1 VAQNSTR
8 REKAQSHTHTHTLSL
23 SLSLSIDKK
32 YQDKTTISAYKL
44 TRSLNSDRSDDGIE
58 TLLTTYPMVVMKL
71 GVNESSEKRSNKQL
85 LPTPESRQQQR
96 TEKFTLTC

>member
-1 VAQNSTR
+1 
-8 REKAQSHTHTHTLSL
+8 
-23 SLSLSIDKK
+23 
-32 YQDKTTISAYKL
+32 
-44 TRSLNSDRSDDGIE
+44 
-58 TLLTTYPMVVMKL
+58 VVMKL